1 MKYYNNLSL
10 QQKMCRIRK
19 KIPVLAK
26 KRHSDDVNYEFTKID
41 DIYETMTPA
50 MNKYGVNFQVVEEKP
65 MKRDAEGN
73 PVFLQKIDG
82 LWHYEAQLLVEW
94 VDADNP
100 DDTETAQILLIGT
113 HEVPE
118 KARGTAL
125 TYGLK
130 YYFLNRFNINQGG
143 NAEDSDNN
151 QFQTAPE
158 KTDGKGNANGKEKQ
172 DGGANAASQSVKASA
187 ASNRGDRNHQ
197 TERVA
202 QPSGE
207 KSFEKKTFEK
217 EATEKKISE
226 RNISDKSDG
235 KRYAEHQKGT
245 VGHTAAAVKTAA
257 ADQMVTGKTSDQN
270 GSDYCQPA
278 DGARKRAAQ
287 SRDASTGENADAG
300 TGRLVENKTSAQ
312 TAFSPKDAEMKGNI
326 GDTSSLESVERKLS
340 NEGNLQHDGQ
350 LSISDTN
357 EEDLMAEFEE
367 LTDADEIP
375 FDDAEDLEEEFLRA
389 LQEDMEE
396 GLEEADDGRMSVTEA
411 RKVTCVV
418 GAFKNRP
425 YGEVYDAGERGRNT
439 LEWVAN
445 KYSGKDPSQKEAAMV
460 LLDEM
465 DRTSFQGKMAA

>member
-94 VDADNP
+94 VDVDNP

-158 KTDGKGNANGKEKQ
+158 KTDGKGNVNGKEKQ
-172 DGGANAASQSVKASA
+172 DGEANAVRQSVKATV
-187 ASNRGDRNHQ
+187 ASNRSGGNRR
-197 TERVA
+197 TEGVA

-217 EATEKKISE
+217 
-226 RNISDKSDG
+226 NISDRSDG
-235 KRYAEHQKGT
+235 KRYVEHQKGT
-245 VGHTAAAVKTAA
+245 VGQTAAA
-257 ADQMVTGKTSDQN
+257 ADQMVTGKTSEQK
-270 GSDYCQPA
+270 GSDYRQPT
-278 DGARKRAAQ
+278 DGARKRTAQ
-287 SRDASTGENADAG
+287 SRGASTGENADAG

-312 TAFSPKDAEMKGNI
+312 TALSPKDAGMKEN
-326 GDTSSLESVERKLS
+326 TSGLERVERKTS
-340 NEGNLQHDGQ
+340 DEDILQPDGQ

-375 FDDAEDLEEEFLRA
+375 FDDTEDLEEEFLRA

-396 GLEEADDGRMSVTEA
+396 GLEETDDGRMSVTEA

-445 KYSGKDPSQKEAAMV
+445 KYSGKDPNQKEAAMV